1 MAPSPLTDRLRS
13 LAPLLVAMAIVLVGL
28 GYVASRL
35 LGGSSEPDTP
45 SGFIGAGGAVIE
57 TATATPASSAT
68 PTHEPLT
75 TPTPVPSPSPTPAP
89 TAASTEAPPPDPFA
103 GGFSAGVFACR
114 SISGDRCRDQLDAVK
129 SGGSFTAL
137 MRFENI
143 SPGDQVAITLT
154 GPTTYGGAPYTMQGG
169 GDGYYYSEFALG
181 GAPGGEYALVATR
194 NGAQVA
200 SAPIRI
206 R

>member
-1 MAPSPLTDRLRS
+1 MGPSPLTDRLRS

-57 TATATPASSAT
+57 TATATTASSAT

-75 TPTPVPSPSPTPAP
+75 TPTPVPLPSPTPAP
-89 TAASTEAPPPDPFA
+89 TEAPPPDPFA
-103 GGFSAGVFACR
+103 GGFSAEVFACR

-154 GPTTYGGAPYTMQGG
+154 GPATYGGAPYTMQGG